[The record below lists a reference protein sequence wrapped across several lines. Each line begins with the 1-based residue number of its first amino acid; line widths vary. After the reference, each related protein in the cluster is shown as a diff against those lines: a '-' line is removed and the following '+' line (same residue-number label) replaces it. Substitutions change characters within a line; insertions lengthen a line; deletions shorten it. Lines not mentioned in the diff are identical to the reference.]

1 MAPCSLA
8 TSPKLINNSF
18 SILFSLVVVNTTH
31 TYSNESF
38 CHSIYHTDDDADA
51 SFHSIPIYRFGVGI
65 SSLLFSSSRIKWLSI
80 FEAIGLFFRRKN
92 RFRSRD
98 LKYHDSGAAVTRG
111 GGLLQL
117 WPMRRQRDRER
128 ERDGDGPPFFHSSR
142 RPIHDESK

>member
-31 TYSNESF
+31 TYCN
-38 CHSIYHTDDDADA
+38 SIYHTDDNADA

-80 FEAIGLFFRRKN
+80 F
-92 RFRSRD
+92 
-98 LKYHDSGAAVTRG
+98 
-111 GGLLQL
+111 
-117 WPMRRQRDRER
+117 
-128 ERDGDGPPFFHSSR
+128 
-142 RPIHDESK
+142 SKKE

>member
-18 SILFSLVVVNTTH
+18 SIIFSLVVVNTTH

-38 CHSIYHTDDDADA
+38 CHSIYHTDDDADV
-51 SFHSIPIYRFGVGI
+51 SVHSIPIYRFGVGI
-65 SSLLFSSSRIKWLSI
+65 SSHLFSSSRIKWLSS

-98 LKYHDSGAAVTRG
+98 LKYHDSWGGREGEGSRAALADAKTE
-111 GGLLQL
+111 
-117 WPMRRQRDRER
+117 RER
-128 ERDGDGPPFFHSSR
+128 EGERDGAGPPFFHSSR
-142 RPIHDESK
+142 RPIHDERK